1 MERDRGN
8 GDGKETLRQRTSK
21 GLMFH
26 GIQRVWCK
34 SAIKLSF
41 HSTSPRTERWPCC
54 WWSVSLRVC
63 HCQYCH
69 CGCQHSTSS
78 LLCYY
83 SLSFIHIS
91 RPHTPV
97 CHSTYIT
104 MDDAVK
110 PRQYHFF
117 FRSSPPT
124 CPFAGGCQPQYYG
137 ATPASNFLFKNN
149 DLKMCDIFLK
159 II

>member
-83 SLSFIHIS
+83 SLSFTFHA
-91 RPHTPV
+91 HTLRFAIQRTSPW
-97 CHSTYIT
+97 T
-104 MDDAVK
+104 MQSN
-110 PRQYHFF
+110 RGNIIFF
-117 FRSSPPT
+117 FALPHLRAHLQVVANHNIMEPRRLQTS
-124 CPFAGGCQPQYYG
+124 Y
-137 ATPASNFLFKNN
+137 
-149 DLKMCDIFLK
+149 LK
-159 II
+159 IMIWKCVIFF